1 MLFKIRCKIEFKIE
15 FKIKFEIKFEIEIK
29 ILKIKLYFF
38 HIYIIAMN
46 NNIILVILLACI
58 LFIYGILFNIKN
70 KQTQLIIESF
80 NNVQNIFKEP
90 LKELNNNQQGIYLS
104 RMEPFMLGTW
114 TTNESTVTGN
124 QVNNVMII
132 AKNEDKN
139 NKTITISNVE
149 YPISFIGEGV
159 VITEK
164 VNDTSILINFLN
176 FTQTTDLRQP
186 FKDIAGLPRGIVYF
200 TGKIQKTYLTYK
212 LLNGSILNNNQ
223 NELKRI
229 IENKIFGVN
238 PPPLNYDIFTY
249 KIMVDNYKYPD
260 NMITF
265 TNKTIP
271 YKNIAQWR
279 IDKLKNIYKNK
290 IMFSIKRIYQGANN
304 ERVTTQMSQ
313 KYNTVPLDENGL
325 RNQITIKKAQEELLL
340 NRITNNFK
348 LVQTEVYYYYVQKT
362 TQDYQ
367 YQDKNLLYN
376 NSSNMNLIGNLQSS
390 FTNTIS
396 YPDLNSLMNK
406 GNNQY
411 NTKKST
417 FETPDINK
425 EYTFWIWDANILL

>member
-1 MLFKIRCKIEFKIE
+1 
-15 FKIKFEIKFEIEIK
+15 
-29 ILKIKLYFF
+29 
-38 HIYIIAMN
+38 MN

-80 NNVQNIFKEP
+80 NNVQNIFKAP
-90 LKELNNNQQGIYLS
+90 LKELNSNQQGIYLS
-104 RMEPFMLGTW
+104 RMEPFILGTW

-124 QVNNVMII
+124 QVNNVMTI
-132 AKNEDKN
+132 AKNEVQN
-139 NKTITISNVE
+139 NKTITIFNVE

-159 VITEK
+159 VITEN

-176 FTQTTDLRQP
+176 FTQTSDLQQP
-186 FKDIAGLPRGIVYF
+186 FKDVVGLPRGIVYF
-200 TGKIQKTYLTYK
+200 TGKIEKTYLTYK
-212 LLNGSILNNNQ
+212 LLNGTTLNKNQ
-223 NELKRI
+223 DELKRI

-279 IDKLKNIYKNK
+279 IDKLKNIYHNK
-290 IMFSIKRIYQGANN
+290 IMFSMKRIYQGANN

-313 KYNTVPLDENGL
+313 KYNAVPLDENGL

-340 NRITNNFK
+340 NRITNSFK

-376 NSSNMNLIGNLQSS
+376 SSSNMNLIGNLQNS

-406 GNNQY
+406 GNNYY
-411 NTKKST
+411 NTKKLT

-425 EYTFWIWDANILL
+425 EYTFIVWDANILL

>member
-1 MLFKIRCKIEFKIE
+1 
-15 FKIKFEIKFEIEIK
+15 
-29 ILKIKLYFF
+29 
-38 HIYIIAMN
+38 MN

-70 KQTQLIIESF
+70 NQTQLIIESF
-80 NNVQNIFKEP
+80 SNVQNIFKEP

-104 RMEPFMLGTW
+104 RMEEFMLGTW

-124 QVNNVMII
+124 EVNNVMII
-132 AKNEDKN
+132 AKNEEKN
-139 NKTITISNVE
+139 NKTISISNVE

-176 FTQTTDLRQP
+176 FTQTSDLQQP
-186 FKDIAGLPRGIVYF
+186 FKDIVGLPRGIVYF

-212 LLNGSILNNNQ
+212 LLNGTTLNKNQ
-223 NELKRI
+223 DELKRI
-229 IENKIFGVN
+229 IENKIFSVN

-260 NMITF
+260 KMIIF
-265 TNKTIP
+265 TDKTIP

-279 IDKLKNIYKNK
+279 IDKLKNIYHNK
-290 IMFSIKRIYQGANN
+290 IMFSMKRIYQGANN

-313 KYNTVPLDENGL
+313 KYDTIPLDENGL

-340 NRITNNFK
+340 NRITNSFK

-367 YQDKNLLYN
+367 FQDTNLLYN
-376 NSSNMNLIGNLQSS
+376 NSSNMNLIGNLQNS

-396 YPDLNSLMNK
+396 YPDLSSLMNK
-406 GNNQY
+406 GKNY
-411 NTKKST
+411 FNTKKFT
-417 FETPDINK
+417 FETPDIDK
-425 EYTFWIWDANILL
+425 EYIFIVWDENILL

>member
-1 MLFKIRCKIEFKIE
+1 
-15 FKIKFEIKFEIEIK
+15 
-29 ILKIKLYFF
+29 
-38 HIYIIAMN
+38 MN
-46 NNIILVILLACI
+46 NNIILVFLLACI

-104 RMEPFMLGTW
+104 RMDAFMLGTW
-114 TTNESTVTGN
+114 TTNESTVTAN
-124 QVNNVMII
+124 QVNNIMTI
-132 AKNEDKN
+132 AKNEETN
-139 NKTITISNVE
+139 NKTISISNVE

-176 FTQTTDLRQP
+176 FTQTTDLQQP
-186 FKDIAGLPRGIVYF
+186 FKDIVGLPRGIVYF

-212 LLNGSILNNNQ
+212 LLNGTTLNKNQ
-223 NELKRI
+223 DELKRI

-271 YKNIAQWR
+271 YYNIAKWR
-279 IDKLKNIYKNK
+279 TDKLKNIYKNK

-313 KYNTVPLDENGL
+313 KYDTMPLDENGL

-340 NRITNNFK
+340 NRITNSFK

-376 NSSNMNLIGNLQSS
+376 SSSNMNLIGNLQNS

-396 YPDLNSLMNK
+396 YPDLNSLINN

-417 FETPDINK
+417 FETPDVNK
-425 EYTFWIWDANILL
+425 EYTFWIWNANILL

>member
-1 MLFKIRCKIEFKIE
+1 M
-15 FKIKFEIKFEIEIK
+15 
-29 ILKIKLYFF
+29 
-38 HIYIIAMN
+38 
-46 NNIILVILLACI
+46 
-58 LFIYGILFNIKN
+58 
-70 KQTQLIIESF
+70 
-80 NNVQNIFKEP
+80 
-90 LKELNNNQQGIYLS
+90 
-104 RMEPFMLGTW
+104 
-114 TTNESTVTGN
+114 
-124 QVNNVMII
+124 
-132 AKNEDKN
+132 
-139 NKTITISNVE
+139 
-149 YPISFIGEGV
+149 
-159 VITEK
+159 
-164 VNDTSILINFLN
+164 
-176 FTQTTDLRQP
+176 
-186 FKDIAGLPRGIVYF
+186 
-200 TGKIQKTYLTYK
+200 
-212 LLNGSILNNNQ
+212 
-223 NELKRI
+223 
-229 IENKIFGVN
+229 
-238 PPPLNYDIFTY
+238 
-249 KIMVDNYKYPD
+249 
-260 NMITF
+260 
-265 TNKTIP
+265 
-271 YKNIAQWR
+271 
-279 IDKLKNIYKNK
+279 
-290 IMFSIKRIYQGANN
+290 KRIYQGANN

>member
-1 MLFKIRCKIEFKIE
+1 M
-15 FKIKFEIKFEIEIK
+15 
-29 ILKIKLYFF
+29 
-38 HIYIIAMN
+38 
-46 NNIILVILLACI
+46 
-58 LFIYGILFNIKN
+58 
-70 KQTQLIIESF
+70 
-80 NNVQNIFKEP
+80 
-90 LKELNNNQQGIYLS
+90 KELNNNQQGIYLS
-104 RMEPFMLGTW
+104 RMDTFMLGSW

-176 FTQTTDLRQP
+176 FTQTSDLRQP
-186 FKDIAGLPRGIVYF
+186 FKDLVGLPRGIVYF
-200 TGKIQKTYLTYK
+200 TEKNTKKKYLTYK
-212 LLNGSILNNNQ
+212 LLNGTTLNKNQ
-223 NELKRI
+223 DELKRI

-279 IDKLKNIYKNK
+279 IDKLKNIYQNK

-367 YQDKNLLYN
+367 YQDKNLLFN
-376 NSSNMNLIGNLQSS
+376 NSSNMNLIGNLQNS

>member
-1 MLFKIRCKIEFKIE
+1 M
-15 FKIKFEIKFEIEIK
+15 
-29 ILKIKLYFF
+29 
-38 HIYIIAMN
+38 
-46 NNIILVILLACI
+46 
-58 LFIYGILFNIKN
+58 
-70 KQTQLIIESF
+70 
-80 NNVQNIFKEP
+80 
-90 LKELNNNQQGIYLS
+90 
-104 RMEPFMLGTW
+104 
-114 TTNESTVTGN
+114 
-124 QVNNVMII
+124 
-132 AKNEDKN
+132 
-139 NKTITISNVE
+139 
-149 YPISFIGEGV
+149 
-159 VITEK
+159 
-164 VNDTSILINFLN
+164 
-176 FTQTTDLRQP
+176 
-186 FKDIAGLPRGIVYF
+186 
-200 TGKIQKTYLTYK
+200 
-212 LLNGSILNNNQ
+212 NQ
-223 NELKRI
+223 NEPKRI

-271 YKNIAQWR
+271 YYNIAKWR
-279 IDKLKNIYKNK
+279 TDKLKNIYKNK

-367 YQDKNLLYN
+367 YQDKNLLFN
-376 NSSNMNLIGNLQSS
+376 NSSNMNLIGNLQNS